1 MIFKIINYHIDKIFI
16 TFPVSS
22 VDWNRNIY
30 FEGRWDM
37 VGWGDFFDRAR
48 KISTVRV
55 EGEWIF
61 GERLLATWT
70 IRMHIPFRPDSE
82 GSRNRMA
89 LPFLLDAAGRSGGS
103 NLAIDKSPRNEE
115 VGHMKNLE
123 IHFVIYASA
132 CSPRCRDTRACG
144 TRLSFF
150 LGWIPARLPLLFEFL
165 PSSSP
170 PSPSLDLILRRERE
184 KNYHIFFNR

>member
-1 MIFKIINYHIDKIFI
+1 MNFRGEAVGDLDDQDAHSISARFRRIAEPDGFS
-16 TFPVSS
+16 FSS
-22 VDWNRNIY
+22 R
-30 FEGRWDM
+30 
-37 VGWGDFFDRAR
+37 
-48 KISTVRV
+48 
-55 EGEWIF
+55 
-61 GERLLATWT
+61 
-70 IRMHIPFRPDSE
+70 RM
-82 GSRNRMA
+82 
-89 LPFLLDAAGRSGGS
+89 GRSGGS

-123 IHFVIYASA
+123 IHFIYASA

-170 PSPSLDLILRRERE
+170 PPSTWFYVVKGKRTT
-184 KNYHIFFNR
+184 IFFSTAKCTLRGSRRSKRVWFLFENHFDCSKRLIRMIIDL